1 MPDPRF
7 PIICLYWLQ
16 PVTHT
21 NFGKKIEYRI
31 NVTGLT
37 LKTGITTRHQI
48 PKRKE
53 FLVENNRLNRFNA
66 LFLLQLSAILL
77 HSSKN
82 VSL

>member
-1 MPDPRF
+1 MLNQSKCIF
-7 PIICLYWLQ
+7 
-16 PVTHT
+16 TE
-21 NFGKKIEYRI
+21 KINI
-31 NVTGLT
+31 PT
-37 LKTGITTRHQI
+37 KTGITMRYQI

-66 LFLLQLSAILL
+66 LFLLPLSAILL

>member
-1 MPDPRF
+1 MR
-7 PIICLYWLQ
+7 Y
-16 PVTHT
+16 
-21 NFGKKIEYRI
+21 
-31 NVTGLT
+31 
-37 LKTGITTRHQI
+37 QI

-53 FLVENNRLNRFNA
+53 FLVENNRLNRFNP